1 MSQQPP
7 TLVIS
12 RDAVAKIEH
21 WITLLDDEAVVRV
34 VLDSDACEGVVAV
47 RPTIEA
53 FRNDAGEEGHNALLR
68 LDALESTQS
77 PRYIWLSDVRAV
89 EQLGS
94 A

>member
-7 TLVIS
+7 NFVAS

-21 WITLLDDEAVVRV
+21 WITLLDDEAVVRLT
-34 VLDSDACEGVVAV
+34 LDSDVVEGVVAV

-68 LDALESTQS
+68 LDALAPSQI
-77 PRYIWLSDVRAV
+77 PRYIWLSDVHDIER
-89 EQLGS
+89 LGS
-94 A
+94 G

>member
-7 TLVIS
+7 TLVTS

-21 WITLLDDEAVVRV
+21 WITLLDDEAIVRV
-34 VLDSDACEGVVAV
+34 TRDSDVVEGVVAV

-68 LDALESTQS
+68 LDAVE
-77 PRYIWLSDVRAV
+77 PRQTPQYVWLSDVRDI
-89 EQLGS
+89 ERLGTD
-94 A
+94 

>member
-7 TLVIS
+7 TLVTS

-21 WITLLDDEAVVRV
+21 WITLLNDEAIVRV
-34 VLDSDACEGVVAV
+34 TLDSDVVEGVVAV

-68 LDALESTQS
+68 LDAMEPQQTPQ
-77 PRYIWLSDVRAV
+77 YVWLSDVLDIK
-89 EQLGS
+89 QLGTD
-94 A
+94 

>member
-7 TLVIS
+7 TLVAS

-21 WITLLDDEAVVRV
+21 WITLLDDEAVVRLT
-34 VLDSDACEGVVAV
+34 LDSEAVEGVVAV

-68 LDALESTQS
+68 LDALTPSQI
-77 PRYIWLSDVRAV
+77 PRYIWLSDVRGI
-89 EQLGS
+89 ERLGS
-94 A
+94 G